1 MKKRII
7 IKKSIS
13 ISKQLSEPSRY
24 TFMGVKGMHPVALLL
39 ALSLSACSDS
49 GSNFVS
55 DDVAPDNVLLSESD
69 VTGGVQPSAPEV
81 EPLAEI
87 STPIEPPVTVSSNE
101 PEVVISEVPVVNPPA
116 INVVEEQIAE
126 PPVLEEPAVEAPPAV
141 TTVEAE
147 VAPPVP
153 VAEVSNPDNVVPSNG
168 VDASAGDDDSP
179 TFTETL
185 SLVGPFVKDESRSAG
200 PPSVPQGLTPLLASH
215 NWVEFSWAPSA
226 DDQSVE
232 EYEVFRDG
240 VSIFNVRGD
249 TNNDLDYRHWITT
262 SYTDCDYTRYG
273 CTDNAPASGGQHVYT
288 VTAIDN
294 EGMRSAQSAPVS
306 YTLPARQQST
316 PPDLSGFNLVFDEE
330 FNGDSLDRSRW
341 KTSLPWGPD
350 QIINVEQQ
358 YFVNTFGANPP
369 DYDPFVFTGETLQ
382 ITGIPTPPELL
393 SQANNQ
399 PYLSGVITTAD
410 HFEMTYGY
418 VEMRARVAGGAGLL
432 STFFLFNQNFDGNQ
446 PEIDILEYIGD
457 RPNKAFQT
465 YHYYDSNR
473 FRYASG
479 EKHSSPTMEFDA
491 GTNLSAGFHDYSVLW
506 EPELV
511 IWYIDGIEVQRIE
524 GPRVSD
530 EPMNII
536 AQLVLGSIWI
546 GSPTGVSFPVTYE
559 IDYIKAWQ
567 E

>member
-1 MKKRII
+1 
-7 IKKSIS
+7 
-13 ISKQLSEPSRY
+13 
-24 TFMGVKGMHPVALLL
+24 MHPVALMVV
-39 ALSLSACSDS
+39 LSLSACGGSGGS
-49 GSNFVS
+49 GSSIVS
-55 DDVAPDNVLLSESD
+55 DDAAPTDELLIENETDAASVAETPLTVAEQVPETPVAVPPPITISSNQPEVIAADVVPDVTVPDAASVGVTEEVVEQPVSESSSLSED
-69 VTGGVQPSAPEV
+69 
-81 EPLAEI
+81 
-87 STPIEPPVTVSSNE
+87 TVST
-101 PEVVISEVPVVNPPA
+101 VIA
-116 INVVEEQIAE
+116 DAE
-126 PPVLEEPAVEAPPAV
+126 PPAQ
-141 TTVEAE
+141 
-147 VAPPVP
+147 
-153 VAEVSNPDNVVPSNG
+153 VAEVSNSDNVVPSNG
-168 VDASAGDDDSP
+168 VDASGGDDDSP
-179 TFTETL
+179 TVIESR

-215 NWVEFSWAPSA
+215 NWVEFSWGPSA

-232 EYEVFRDG
+232 EYELFRDG

-249 TNNDLDYRHWITT
+249 TDNNLDYRHWITT
-262 SYTDCDYTRYG
+262 SFMDCDYTRYG
-273 CTDNAPASGGQHVYT
+273 CTDNPPVSGGTHSYT
-288 VTAIDN
+288 VAAIDN
-294 EGMRSAQSAPVS
+294 QGMRSAQSTPAS
-306 YTLPARQQST
+306 FTLPARQQST
-316 PPDLSGFNLVFDEE
+316 APDLSSYNLVFDEE

-341 KTSLPWGPD
+341 KTALPWGPD
-350 QIINVEQQ
+350 TIINVEQQ

-382 ITGIPTPPELL
+382 ITGVPTPPELL

-432 STFFLFNQNFDGNQ
+432 STFFLFNQDFDGNQ

-457 RPNKAFQT
+457 RPTKAFQT

-491 GTNLSAGFHDYSVLW
+491 GTNLSAGFHNYSVLW

-511 IWYIDGIEVQRIE
+511 IWYVDGIEVQRIV

-536 AQLVLGSIWI
+536 AQLVLGSVWI
-546 GSPTGVSFPVTYE
+546 GSPAGVSFPVTYE

>member
-1 MKKRII
+1 M
-7 IKKSIS
+7 
-13 ISKQLSEPSRY
+13 Y
-24 TFMGVKGMHPVALLL
+24 PVAVLVAFSL
-39 ALSLSACSDS
+39 AACSGSDS
-49 GSNFVS
+49 GSG
-55 DDVAPDNVLLSESD
+55 AADNVLLSDTDANVGS
-69 VTGGVQPSAPEV
+69 VVQPSTPVAP
-81 EPLAEI
+81 PA
-87 STPIEPPVTVSSNE
+87 TVASNE
-101 PEVVISEVPVVNPPA
+101 PQVLVAEVPVADTPNV
-116 INVVEEQIAE
+116 NVVEEVVQEPIAE
-126 PPVLEEPAVEAPPAV
+126 PPQVTAPLVVEEPPAV
-141 TTVEAE
+141 VVAE
-147 VAPPVP
+147 PPVVEPP
-153 VAEVSNPDNVVPSNG
+153 VVVEPDNQVAVVDNNNSNDIPSNG

-179 TFTETL
+179 TLTESL

-215 NWVEFSWAPSA
+215 DWVEFSWTPSA

-232 EYEVFRDG
+232 EYELFRDG

-249 TNNDLDYRHWITT
+249 TTNDLDYRHWITT
-262 SYTDCDYTRYG
+262 SYIDCDYTRYG
-273 CTDNAPASGGQHVYT
+273 CTNNAPASGGQHVYT
-288 VTAIDN
+288 VKAIDN
-294 EGMRSAQSAPVS
+294 EGMSSAQSAPVS

-316 PPDLSGFNLVFDEE
+316 PPDLSSFNLVFDEE

-350 QIINVEQQ
+350 TIINVEQQ

-399 PYLSGVITTAD
+399 PFLSGVITTAD

-418 VEMRARVAGGAGLL
+418 IEMRAKVAGGAGLL

-457 RPNKAFQT
+457 RPTKAFQT
-465 YHYYDSNR
+465 YHYHDSNR
-473 FRYASG
+473 FRFATG
-479 EKHSSPTMEFDA
+479 ERHSTPTMEFDT
-491 GTNLSAGFHDYSVLW
+491 GTNLITGFNDYSVLW

-546 GSPTGVSFPVTYE
+546 GSPTGVTFPVTYE

-567 E
+567 Q